1 MLRLTNPLICS
12 MLFFFYQVTIKPE
25 DYVAIMRYL
34 NSEKVSEEVA
44 QRENLKAALKD
55 FIVEVRST

>member
-1 MLRLTNPLICS
+1 

-55 FIVEVRST
+55 FIVEVRSTW